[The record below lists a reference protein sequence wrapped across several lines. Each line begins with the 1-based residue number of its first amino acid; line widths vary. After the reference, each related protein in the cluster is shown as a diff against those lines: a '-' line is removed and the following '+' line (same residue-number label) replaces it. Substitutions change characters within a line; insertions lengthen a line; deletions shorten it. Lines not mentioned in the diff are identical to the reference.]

1 MYMYVSPHINIRTY
15 VRMCVCLY
23 MQFFKNSE
31 KDLSLSAVQSVN
43 VGQKDYH
50 RSLFSLWK
58 EVFQLPSAKKCVQ
71 IFIT

>member
-1 MYMYVSPHINIRTY
+1 MYMYVSPHVRTY
-15 VRMCVCLY
+15 VCLY